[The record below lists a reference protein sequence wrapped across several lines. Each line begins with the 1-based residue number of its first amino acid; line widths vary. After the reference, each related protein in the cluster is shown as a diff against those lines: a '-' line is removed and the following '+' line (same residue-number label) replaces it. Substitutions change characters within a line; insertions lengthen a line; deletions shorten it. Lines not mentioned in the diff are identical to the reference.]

1 MRLSPSYKNKK
12 IHNVKLHLNS
22 LKQVYRAEI
31 KQLGISLHAQTTCPP
46 LVFTCFPKSS
56 VCDPSGIILVP
67 HHCSSLKSL
76 QVTKRPVSKPPT
88 LPFVRFLQEMTDTMQ
103 ETINKLNSDLNFQE
117 CQLQSLFTT
126 LYSLVGRQY
135 PGQVLTSLLRKPTAG
150 ITVGDVLTE
159 ITCINSNVT
168 LLPSMRHG
176 NVFSSRP
183 LVRILGPNS
192 TSQIGQ
198 VYRDGNVYVGVRLIE
213 NFVPGRIFT
222 FLLHDKFYTFSNYTL
237 IHSDANVYPLSRNLA
252 PINAHYDT
260 IDFQSF
266 THLFPSS
273 TLGFEDVN
281 SLLQTISETNMMR
294 DQLSSL
300 FQHTDTSTNTYKP
313 SYILDAI
320 TSSIQNVFMQLISSI
335 SNPFINF
342 LVTTAFVLSLIWS
355 IILTTWT
362 LRMCVSLLIN
372 KVKNRTHPPNNNVPE
387 V

>member
-1 MRLSPSYKNKK
+1 
-12 IHNVKLHLNS
+12 
-22 LKQVYRAEI
+22 
-31 KQLGISLHAQTTCPP
+31 
-46 LVFTCFPKSS
+46 
-56 VCDPSGIILVP
+56 
-67 HHCSSLKSL
+67 
-76 QVTKRPVSKPPT
+76 
-88 LPFVRFLQEMTDTMQ
+88 MTDTMQ
-103 ETINKLNSDLNFQE
+103 ETIKKLNSDLNFQD

-126 LYSLVGRQY
+126 LSSLVGRQY

-150 ITVGDVLTE
+150 ITVGDMLTE

-168 LLPSMRHG
+168 LLPSLRHG

-222 FLLHDKFYTFSNYTL
+222 FLIHDKFYTFSNYTP
-237 IHSDANVYPLSRNLA
+237 IHSDANVYPLSPNLA

-300 FQHTDTSTNTYKP
+300 FQHTDTSTNLYKP
-313 SYILDAI
+313 SYILDAT

-372 KVKNRTHPPNNNVPE
+372 KVKNRTHAPNNNVPE